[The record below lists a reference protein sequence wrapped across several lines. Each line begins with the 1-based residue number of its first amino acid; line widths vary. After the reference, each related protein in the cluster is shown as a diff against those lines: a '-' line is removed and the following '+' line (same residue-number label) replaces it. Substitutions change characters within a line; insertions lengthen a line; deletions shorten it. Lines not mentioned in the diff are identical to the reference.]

1 MLTLAGAVA
10 PAASAQT
17 LPVGDPI
24 EDYLRI
30 LQLSGDADLGSFT
43 VRPLPPGD
51 PRARLSSS
59 QHPWR
64 DRLGAPSADDGGA
77 LSVQVDDP
85 LLRLF
90 ANSRFPFG
98 QNDGVVWQGRGLTT
112 ALDAGASV
120 NWRALTV
127 SIRPTLLYTR
137 NSSFELAPAPTEYDY
152 PWRAIDL
159 PQRFGP
165 DPFWTLDP
173 GQSEVRLDAHGVSVG
188 FGTTNLWWGPAIRNP
203 IIMSNNAPGFPHAFL
218 GTRGPIGIG
227 IGRLEAQWIWGDLD
241 QSDWFGYTAPDD
253 DRFITGV
260 VATYM
265 PSFLPGL
272 SLGATRVFYVAV
284 PDGGTPLADYFAV
297 FQGVRK
303 KALVSPE
310 NPTGDDEHD
319 QILSLFGRWVLPES
333 GFEVFWEWARNDHS
347 WELRDFLL
355 EPEHSQA
362 YMLGLQ
368 KATRL
373 SRDRIITVRAELTH
387 LEREPTWIIRGAN
400 PTYYAHYIV
409 TQGYTQRGQII
420 GAGIGPAGNA
430 LGIAADLYAPWGRA
444 QLSVQR
450 DVRDQDAYFDWALS
464 NGRGSCCHNVLYSF
478 GANGLYF
485 LGDFDLG
492 AGMIMTREFNRYFY
506 GLDLWNLNLSLS
518 ARWRRR

>member
-1 MLTLAGAVA
+1 MLVVCVGQALA
-10 PAASAQT
+10 AQT

-51 PRARLSSS
+51 PRALLSSS

-112 ALDAGASV
+112 ALDAGVSV

-127 SIRPTLLYTR
+127 SMRPTLLYTR